1 MEGGEWGWTGVGR
14 VRVEDGGVE
23 SVGVVRDSDSLGV

>member
-1 MEGGEWGWTGVGR
+1 MESGGGWGWR
-14 VRVEDGGVE
+14 VRVEGGGVE